1 MEPFTILSAEARVPL
16 GPFAIENNLPARE
29 GLTRCPSAFLRVGH
43 RQVIRQLHGCFFSLD
58 CLRSGRRK
66 PEKEPAMRRLIM
78 VSLIALAV
86 VLLLASDAR

>member
-43 RQVIRQLHGCFFSLD
+43 RQVTRQLHGCFFSLD
-58 CLRSGRRK
+58 CLRSARRK
-66 PEKEPAMRRLIM
+66 PEKEHGHET
-78 VSLIALAV
+78 VDHGLAYRPGCGAV
-86 VLLLASDAR
+86 AGD